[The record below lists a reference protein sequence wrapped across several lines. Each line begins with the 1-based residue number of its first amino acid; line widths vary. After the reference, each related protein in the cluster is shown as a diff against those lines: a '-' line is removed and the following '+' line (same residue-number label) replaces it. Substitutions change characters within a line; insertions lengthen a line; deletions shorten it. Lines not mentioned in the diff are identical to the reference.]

1 MINQE
6 DLYQYLQNEKW
17 KEILDILYAEK
28 ENIKS
33 DTLLTQ
39 ASNTFVTE
47 FLNKIENYEKK
58 DKDTLDHLI
67 TLNILHHGKFYI
79 LSNEQHKKL
88 TIEII
93 KRKPLEEAYDYAK
106 YYPEDN
112 SCKKIISDYNLLN
125 AKKEGIHQKT
135 KKSKMSLSTELYNR
149 LFVLIN
155 NQDDTATYFSGP
167 RFIETVRKYS
177 PYFPTYS
184 QYIEKRN
191 EEGKSTSRKIFY
203 YDILKELDENIREQ
217 VIKRILEITKPFES
231 EKVQQIENILGGKP
245 FEEGNNVSTNIENE
259 KISDRPVV
267 FISYSWDDEEH
278 KEWVLNLANRLSRD
292 GVEVILDRFYLKP
305 GANLQHFVENNLGR
319 AHRVIIIFTPNYKL
333 KADKRTGGVGFE
345 YSIMNVELYNNI
357 TKNEKFIPLLRR
369 GKMNESIPTFMQ
381 QFIHIDITKD
391 ENMENSYNDLIRE
404 IYNEPEIKTP
414 EIGSKPNF
422 K

>member
-6 DLYQYLQNEKW
+6 DLYQHLYNKNW
-17 KEILDILYAEK
+17 KEILDILYEEK
-28 ENIKS
+28 ENIKD
-33 DTLLTQ
+33 DTLLTY
-39 ASNTFVTE
+39 ASNIFVIE
-47 FLNKIENYEKK
+47 FLNKVENYEKE
-58 DKDTLDHLI
+58 DKEILENLT

-93 KRKPLEEAYDYAK
+93 KRKPLEEAFNYAK
-106 YYPEDN
+106 KYPEDDF
-112 SCKKIISDYNLLN
+112 CKKVIAEYNLLK
-125 AKKEGIHQKT
+125 AKERGSQQKY
-135 KKSKMSLSTELYNR
+135 KKPKMQLSTELYNR
-149 LFVLIN
+149 IFELIN
-155 NQDDTATYFSGP
+155 DPEDDATYFSGP
-167 RFIETVRKYS
+167 RFINTVRKFS
-177 PYFPTYS
+177 PYHPTYT

-217 VIKRILEITKPFES
+217 VIKRILEMVRPFEAD
-231 EKVQQIENILGGKP
+231 KVQQIENIIGGKP
-245 FEEGNNVSTNIENE
+245 IEERKNINTE
-259 KISDRPVV
+259 KEKVSDRPVV

-278 KEWVLNLANRLSRD
+278 KEWVLKLAKRLAGD

-319 AHRVIIIFTPNYKL
+319 AHRVVIIFTPNYKL

-369 GKMNESIPTFMQ
+369 GNMNESIPTFMQ
-381 QFIHIDITKD
+381 QFIHIDVTND
-391 ENMENSYNDLIRE
+391 ENIENSYNDLIRE

>member
-17 KEILDILYAEK
+17 KDILDILYEERK
-28 ENIKS
+28 SIKS
-33 DTLLTQ
+33 DSLLNH
-39 ASNTFVTE
+39 AANTFVIE
-47 FLNKIENYEKK
+47 FLNKVENYGKEEK
-58 DKDTLDHLI
+58 DILEYLI
-67 TLNILHHGKFYI
+67 TLNILHRGKFYT

-88 TIEII
+88 SIEII
-93 KRKPLEEAYDYAK
+93 KRKPLEEAYSYAK

-112 SCKKIISDYNLLN
+112 LCKKVISKYLLKAN
-125 AKKEGIHQKT
+125 KEGFPQNPKE
-135 KKSKMSLSTELYNR
+135 SKMSLSADLYNR
-149 LFVLIN
+149 LFELIN

-177 PYFPTYS
+177 PYYPTYS

-191 EEGKSTSRKIFY
+191 EDGKSTSRKIFY
-203 YDILKELDENIREQ
+203 YDILKDLDENIREQ
-217 VIKRILEITKPFES
+217 VIKRILEITRPFEP
-231 EKVQQIENILGGKP
+231 ERVQQIENLISGKP
-245 FEEGNNVSTNIENE
+245 VEEEINVSANIETE
-259 KISDRPVV
+259 KDSERPVV

-278 KEWVLNLANRLSRD
+278 KEWVLNLANRLARD

-319 AHRVIIIFTPNYKL
+319 VDRVIIIFTPNYKL

-357 TKNEKFIPLLRR
+357 TKNEKFIPVLRR
-369 GKMNESIPTFMQ
+369 GSMNESIPMFMQ